1 MKKKVKK
8 TGVLFLLVSA
18 SAVAENG
25 EFYFDSFALESKAGG
40 VVDLDNLL
48 RGTQQPPGKYRVDL
62 YLNSEFKETRDVRF
76 SAGQDGKLLP
86 EFTVQDYEE
95 LGVKIREPD
104 ALRMKPASAV
114 VSRLDEYIPAA
125 RTSLDLG
132 QQRLDI
138 SVPQI
143 FSRKS
148 ARGEVNKRL
157 WDQGIPAAMLSYNVT
172 GMENRTYGDLQSDRY
187 SSFYTNLRPGF
198 NVGPWRL
205 RNNSVYNR
213 SRHHSGWQSISTY
226 LQRDLQA
233 IRGQL
238 QLGESF
244 SVSDLFDSVR
254 FKGAQIYSDESMLPN
269 SMQGYAPVISGVSLS
284 GGMVSIRQNG
294 YVIYQ
299 ENVAPGPFALT
310 DLSALAPSGELE
322 VTVKESDGSEKRFTQ
337 SYSAVPMMQREGQAK
352 YSMVAG
358 EYNSWSAYSRTPV
371 FVQGSA
377 LYGLNNYLTLTGG
390 SQLSEHYQSVLL
402 GYGVGLGRWGSVSM
416 DVTHANTRLQD
427 ESRHQGQSWRLKY
440 AKDILQSGTT
450 FTLVGYRYATSG
462 FYDFRDANE
471 ISPRLDQGDV
481 RNYNRRSRVAVQLN
495 QFLQTWGSIFVSAYR
510 QDYWNMDGTD
520 ETYSL
525 GYSGNLGPVT
535 LGVTYNKISQ
545 SARKR
550 ALLDTPYPQYDND
563 YRKAEDLVSLT
574 LSFPLGRNLQV
585 PRVNS
590 MMSTDNLGQTH
601 VQNGVSGTLT
611 ESNAIGYNLYH
622 SYGNRGEGNGVG
634 GSLDY
639 RATYAR
645 LNGGYNRTSY
655 SSTASYG
662 MSGGVMVHEN
672 GITLSPDQGDS
683 FTLIRAP
690 GAPGILVDNQ
700 LGARTDW
707 RGYAVINNASVYR
720 INTLSLDTAS
730 LPDNVELDL
739 TSARVVPTRGAVVR
753 ADFYPRVGERLLL
766 TLRHA
771 AGVVPFGAV
780 ASLSSDSGQELGTGI
795 VGDNSEVYLSGVPE
809 QGEIIV
815 SWGKQAGQ
823 QCRVELR
830 ATDAGNKVSGVAV
843 ERRVVQCR

>member
-1 MKKKVKK
+1 MKTKVKK
-8 TGVLFLLVSA
+8 TGALFLLVSA

-25 EFYFDSFALESKAGG
+25 EFYFDSYALESKAGG
-40 VVDLDNLL
+40 VVDLDNVLH
-48 RGTQQPPGKYRVDL
+48 GTKQPPGKYRVDL
-62 YLNSEFKETRDVRF
+62 YLNNQFKETRDVRF

-86 EFTVQDYEE
+86 ELTVQDYEE

-104 ALRMKPASAV
+104 ALRMKPATAV
-114 VSRLDEYIPAA
+114 VSRLDKYIPAA

-148 ARGEVNKRL
+148 IRGEVNKHL

-172 GMENRTYGDLQSDRY
+172 GVENRTYGDLQSDRY

-213 SRHHSGWQSISTY
+213 SQHHADWQSISTY

-244 SVSDLFDSVR
+244 SISDLFDSVR
-254 FKGAQIYSDESMLPN
+254 FKGAQIYSDDSMLPN
-269 SMQGYAPVISGVSLS
+269 SMQGYAPVIRGVSLS
-284 GGMVSIRQNG
+284 GGKVSISQNG

-310 DLSALAPSGELE
+310 DLSTLASSGELE

-337 SYSAVPMMQREGQAK
+337 PYSAVPMMQREGQAK

-358 EYNSWSAYSRTPV
+358 EYNSWSPYSRTPV
-371 FVQGSA
+371 FIQGSA

-402 GYGVGLGRWGSVSM
+402 GNGMGLGRWGSVSM

-427 ESRHQGQSWRLKY
+427 ESRHQGQSWRLQY
-440 AKDILQSGTT
+440 AKDIFQSGTT

-462 FYDFRDANE
+462 FYDFREANE

-495 QFLQTWGSIFVSAYR
+495 QFLETWGSIFVSAYR

-550 ALLDTPYPQYDND
+550 ALLDAPYSQYDND

-574 LSFPLGRNLQV
+574 LSFPLGRNLQA

-590 MMSTDNLGQTH
+590 MMSTDNLGQTR

-645 LNGGYNRTSY
+645 LNGGYNRTGY

-662 MSGGVMVHEN
+662 MSGGMMVHEN

-683 FTLIRAP
+683 FTLIRVP

-700 LGARTDW
+700 PGARTDW

-720 INTLSLDTAS
+720 INTLSLDTSS

-753 ADFYPRVGERLLL
+753 ADFHPRVGERLLL

-771 AGVVPFGAV
+771 SGVVPFGAV
-780 ASLSSDSGQELGTGI
+780 ARLSSDSGQELGTGI

-809 QGEIIV
+809 QGEVIV
-815 SWGKQAGQ
+815 SWGEQAGQ

-830 ATDAGNKVSGVAV
+830 AMDAGNKVSGVAV